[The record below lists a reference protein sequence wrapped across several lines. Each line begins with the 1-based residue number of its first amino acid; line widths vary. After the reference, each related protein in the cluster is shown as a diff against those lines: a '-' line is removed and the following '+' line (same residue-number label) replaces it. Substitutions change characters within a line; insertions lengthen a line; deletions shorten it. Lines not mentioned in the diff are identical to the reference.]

1 MTTKITDGVVLS
13 NLRNCI
19 NLVPIKNFNFV
30 TLHFNS
36 EDSTLKVYEAD
47 LNESFI
53 VSMKYNIP
61 EEVFLESSEEF
72 VLPLIRNISKHLIN
86 PKFTEMVLDIGGI
99 ELKSNNLNLNISS
112 IENPLG
118 DEYPEFPVDA
128 QEFKTLLDEQAENTS
143 TSIDFKIT
151 KDDISEILSSLSVLA
166 SDLDSYTLTSKPG
179 RIEIETKDAAKN
191 KVQYIINCDNSAKLK
206 VKFDEYFTFFLQ
218 SLLRV
223 KDIDVFDIQLNSHA
237 IIATF
242 KVQDVEILYSVVSYS

>member
-61 EEVFLESSEEF
+61 EEAFLESSEEF

-86 PKFTEMVLDIGGI
+86 PKFTEMVLDIGNLCKLL
-99 ELKSNNLNLNISS
+99 LKMQ
-112 IENPLG
+112 
-118 DEYPEFPVDA
+118 VD
-128 QEFKTLLDEQAENTS
+128 L
-143 TSIDFKIT
+143 
-151 KDDISEILSSLSVLA
+151 
-166 SDLDSYTLTSKPG
+166 P
-179 RIEIETKDAAKN
+179 
-191 KVQYIINCDNSAKLK
+191 
-206 VKFDEYFTFFLQ
+206 
-218 SLLRV
+218 SLLTN
-223 KDIDVFDIQLNSHA
+223 D
-237 IIATF
+237 
-242 KVQDVEILYSVVSYS
+242 